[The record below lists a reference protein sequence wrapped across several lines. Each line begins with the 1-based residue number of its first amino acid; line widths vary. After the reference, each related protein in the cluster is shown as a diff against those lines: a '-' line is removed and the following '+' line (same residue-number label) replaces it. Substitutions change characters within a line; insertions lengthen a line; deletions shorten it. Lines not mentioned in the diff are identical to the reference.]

1 MMKNNITIKGQT
13 LTLRLVKLED
23 AKFILKLRTDEG
35 LNRFIHKGSIN
46 LESQTEWIRKY
57 LEKENDYYF
66 VIETNLDKKPVGVI
80 SIYDIK
86 DNHAEWGRWI
96 LLKGNNFAIESVY
109 LIYKVAFEIIKLEY
123 IFCRTVEDNK
133 SVVSFHKSCGLK
145 ENKILKNHFCLEG
158 FYYNAVEHTLD
169 HDQWNTVNKKLEKL
183 SFLISKKK

>member
-1 MMKNNITIKGQT
+1 MKNNISIKGQT
-13 LTLRLVKLED
+13 IKLRLVTLKD
-23 AKFILKLRTDEG
+23 SKFILKLRTDEE

-46 LESQTEWIRKY
+46 LESQTDWIRKY

-66 VIETNLDKKPVGVI
+66 VIETILDKKPVGVI

-109 LIYKVAFEIIKLEY
+109 LIYKIAFEIMKLEY

-133 SVVSFHKSCGLK
+133 SVVSFHNSCGLK
-145 ENKILKNHFCLEG
+145 LKKVLKNHFFLNENH
-158 FYYNAVEHTLD
+158 YNAVEHVLNC
-169 HDQWNTVNKKLEKL
+169 HEWKGVNEKLEKL
-183 SFLISKKK
+183 TFLISKKL